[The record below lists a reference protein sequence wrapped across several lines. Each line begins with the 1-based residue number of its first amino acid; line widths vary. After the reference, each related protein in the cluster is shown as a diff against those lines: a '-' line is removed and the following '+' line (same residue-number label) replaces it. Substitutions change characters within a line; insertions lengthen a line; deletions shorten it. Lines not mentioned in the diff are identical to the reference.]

1 MSKGN
6 MFLGVASGKVG
17 STVFYRADGEQRT
30 RILVTPKNPRS
41 RAQMEQR
48 VKIANAAAIYRAAKA
63 VLSRSFE
70 VRKGKE
76 SSYNAFTRGA
86 LAIPA
91 YLTKEM
97 VQQCLALPQPAQASR
112 GTLGSLPW
120 DTLSVGENFPVIFVA
135 SSDAAET
142 VGAFSAAVIAK
153 FPALQDGDVITFA
166 DIYFAERADAGI
178 ADAYNASLQ
187 YIDVTL
193 DSTSSAALSTVGLR
207 VAGVGE
213 TATYEPTWG
222 LSDDGW
228 ASSDAPL
235 VQRAIIASRKDADGK
250 LRVSSQNFG
259 LSSNA
264 YAVFDDN
271 HGVAALNAA
280 VESYGVAPDVA
291 LAD

>member
-1 MSKGN
+1 

-30 RILVTPKNPRS
+30 RVLVTPKNPRS

-70 VRKGKE
+70 VRKGNE
-76 SSYNAFTRGA
+76 SSYNAFTRGS
-86 LAIPA
+86 LAVPA
-91 YLTKEM
+91 YLTKQM

-120 DTLSVGENFPVIFVA
+120 DTLSLGENFPIILVA
-135 SSDAAET
+135 STDAEET

-153 FPALQDGDVITFA
+153 FPQLKDGDVITFA
-166 DIYFAERADAGI
+166 DIFFTERPDAGI
-178 ADAYNASLQ
+178 TDAYNASLQ
-187 YIDVTL
+187 YLDVTL
-193 DSTSSAALSTVGLR
+193 DSTSTAALSTVGLR

-213 TATYEPTWG
+213 TATYETSWG

-228 ASSDAPL
+228 ASSDAPA
-235 VQRAIIASRKDADGK
+235 VMRAIIASRKDADGQ

-264 YAVFDDN
+264 YSIFDDN
-271 HGVAALNAA
+271 HGIAALNAA
-280 VESYGVAPDVA
+280 VESYGVAADVA